1 MRDMLVVQ
9 EALLC
14 PVCGAT
20 LEIPADAMPNELIV
34 CGDCG
39 SELEIVSLQPLMVEL
54 APPCEEDWGE

>member
-1 MRDMLVVQ
+1 MLAVQ

-14 PVCGAT
+14 PVCDAT
-20 LEIPADAMPNELIV
+20 QDIPVDAMLNELIA

-39 SELEIVSLQPLMVEL
+39 SELEILSLQPLILEL

>member
-1 MRDMLVVQ
+1 MLEIR

-14 PVCGAT
+14 PTCDAAQD
-20 LEIPADAMPNELIV
+20 IPADVMLNELIA

-39 SELEIVSLQPLMVEL
+39 NELEIVSLQPLALEL

>member
-1 MRDMLVVQ
+1 MLQIQ

-14 PVCGAT
+14 PNCEASQV
-20 LEIPADAMPNELIV
+20 LPSDVMLNELIA

-39 SELEIVSLQPLMVEL
+39 IELEVISLQPLALEL

>member
-1 MRDMLVVQ
+1 MRDMLSVQ

-14 PVCGAT
+14 PVCGAV
-20 LEIPADAMPNELIV
+20 LDIPADAMLNELIT